1 MAFSGATR
9 EMCKAALEAAHGDPN
24 LAFEYLQTGIPRAR
38 PAPAGGGQATGGL
51 PAFVYSP
58 EF

>member
-38 PAPAGGGQATGGL
+38 PVPAGGQATGGL

>member
-9 EMCKAALEAAHGDPN
+9 EMCKAALEA
-24 LAFEYLQTGIPRAR
+24 AR